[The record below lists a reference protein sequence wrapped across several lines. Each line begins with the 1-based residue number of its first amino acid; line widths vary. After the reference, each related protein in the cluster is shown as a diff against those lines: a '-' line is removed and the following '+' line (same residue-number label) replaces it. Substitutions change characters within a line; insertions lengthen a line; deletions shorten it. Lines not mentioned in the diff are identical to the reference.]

1 MKGSRSSR
9 SADTVW
15 FVGRRTSH
23 QRTSAVGVFVA
34 VLSLAE
40 GGVEEAAG
48 LPGWLVG
55 GDVVPD
61 DVFDFA
67 LRTQPL
73 QGHDD
78 DVLIQRPTITN
89 SV

>member
-1 MKGSRSSR
+1 MAQPMKGSRSSR

-61 DVFDFA
+61 DVLNLLA
-67 LRTQPL
+67 WREPL
-73 QGHDD
+73 
-78 DVLIQRPTITN
+78 
-89 SV
+89 